1 MAISKINE
9 IHLPVNQGET
19 PCKSIKDPTDLSTDE
34 KIRSIERK
42 ARREKKET
50 AFRFLPS
57 LNLAAE
63 KADLLQKIAKIV
75 TFSQAAS

>member
-9 IHLPVNQGET
+9 IHLPANQGET
-19 PCKSIKDPTDLSTDE
+19 LCKTNKNPTDLSTDA

-42 ARREKKET
+42 ARRQKKET

-57 LNLAAE
+57 FNLAAE

-75 TFSQAAS
+75 TFP